1 MARSGRVGEE
11 AERHLKQHRELGVL
25 FRCITEHG
33 LRGEDIDKLIREANR
48 LGRKGRK
55 Q

>member
-11 AERHLKQHRELGVL
+11 AERHLKRNPELGVL

-33 LRGEDIDKLIREANR
+33 LRGEDIDKLIKEANR